1 MNGVILA
8 FTAQTR
14 IISLFTVPFLSFLA
28 VVRTMNNHGINEVPA
43 PALVRGD
50 PPALNAPNPEF
61 VCVVC
66 SKHFRNNKA
75 LGGHMRVHPNC
86 SWRGILPPLP
96 DLNNV
101 PAAPVE
107 RI

>member
-28 VVRTMNNHGINEVPA
+28 VVRTMNNQGINEVPA
-43 PALVRGD
+43 PAL
-50 PPALNAPNPEF
+50 NAPRPE
-61 VCVVC
+61 VCAVC
-66 SKHFRNNKA
+66 SKQFRNKKA
-75 LGGHMRVHPNC
+75 LGGHMRVHTNR
-86 SWRGILPPLP
+86 SWCCILPPLP
-96 DLNNV
+96 DLNV

-107 RI
+107 

>member
-28 VVRTMNNHGINEVPA
+28 VVRTMNNQGINEVPA
-43 PALVRGD
+43 
-50 PPALNAPNPEF
+50 PALNAPNPEF

-66 SKHFRNNKA
+66 SKHFRNKKA
-75 LGGHMRVHPNC
+75 LGGHMRVHPNRR
-86 SWRGILPPLP
+86 WRRILPPLP
-96 DLNNV
+96 DLNIS
-101 PAAPVE
+101 AAPVE
-107 RI
+107 